1 VFADDGEG
9 WKEVGHDEEVSNFF
23 ADVAEFEF
31 AAVFAGGDV
40 EADEC
45 AEAHAVHVGEV
56 CEVEDKAL
64 VGGKQLGD
72 GSVKELGGTRQQF
85 AVTAYDG
92 GAAVVFDLER
102 EGRRGGGCRHGSS
115 FGSLFYR
122 SAWESDLCFP
132 ANARSRGEAY
142 EVRTQL

>member
-1 VFADDGEG
+1 MGDILCTLLSWKRSWQGAHGERRIYYPSHSDVVLADDGES
-9 WKEVGHDEEVSNFF
+9 WKQVGHDEEVSDFF

-40 EADEC
+40 EANEC

-72 GSVKELGGTRQQF
+72 GSVKELGETG
-85 AVTAYDG
+85 
-92 GAAVVFDLER
+92 
-102 EGRRGGGCRHGSS
+102 
-115 FGSLFYR
+115 
-122 SAWESDLCFP
+122 
-132 ANARSRGEAY
+132 
-142 EVRTQL
+142 